1 MLANVKTVKQ
11 FVNGLTNMQSD
22 GYNRRI
28 WQDKNKRDNTLRN
41 LGFRFFNGNEAAK
54 VAEQLKIALFASG
67 YTNNVKLTN
76 TYERKRDMWDRT
88 YDSYYVRVIAKAE

>member
-11 FVNGLTNMQSD
+11 IVNGLTNMQSD

-41 LGFRFFNGNEAAK
+41 VGFRFFNGNEATK
-54 VAEQLKIALFASG
+54 VAEQLKVALFASG

-88 YDSYYVRVIAKAE
+88 ADSYYVRIIAAQ

>member
-11 FVNGLTNMQSD
+11 IVNSLTNMQSD

-41 LGFRFFNGNEAAK
+41 VGFRFFNGNEATK
-54 VAEQLKIALFASG
+54 VAEQLKVALFASG

-88 YDSYYVRVIAKAE
+88 YDSYYVRVIALA

>member
-11 FVNGLTNMQSD
+11 FVKNTVDMRCND
-22 GYNRRI
+22 YNRRI

-41 LGFRFFNGNEAAK
+41 VGFRFFNGNEATK
-54 VAEQLKIALFASG
+54 VAEQLKVALFASG

-76 TYERKRDMWDRT
+76 TYKRKRDMWDRT
-88 YDSYYVRVIAKAE
+88 YDSYYVRVIAKAN